1 MEFGIR
7 ELVQFGTLLASLAG
21 AFAVVKSQLSR
32 VIEDLAKVMREL
44 EMLNSRLDAV
54 EATDAVFTSKI
65 NTLTEINSVNALEKR
80 NREIADMSARLRVAE
95 TRIEENA
102 KMHNGTHKSV
112 GAH

>member
-1 MEFGIR
+1 MEFGAR

-21 AFAVVKSQLSR
+21 AFAVVKSQLAR
-32 VIEDLAKVMREL
+32 VIQDLSKVMREL
-44 EMLNSRLDAV
+44 EMLNSRLDSV
-54 EATDAVFTSKI
+54 EATDAVFTAKI

-102 KMHNGTHKSV
+102 KMHNGTHKPI

>member
-1 MEFGIR
+1 MEFGAR

-21 AFAVVKSQLSR
+21 AFAVVKSQLAR
-32 VIEDLAKVMREL
+32 VIQDLSKVMREL
-44 EMLNSRLDAV
+44 EMLNSRLDSV
-54 EATDAVFTSKI
+54 EATDAVFTAKI

-102 KMHNGTHKSV
+102 KMHNGTHKPIGV
-112 GAH
+112 H